1 MFTTASEKKYM
12 ATALIGFVLAGT
24 IVFKIF
30 VVRKF
35 LTFTFLCEFIK
46 KSEDNKFTQ
55 KDIDLWY
62 YYF

>member
-1 MFTTASEKKYM
+1 M